1 MRQVRIRLPNGDRV
15 VFRSRRRDGSGP
27 QSEASVGDGAE
38 GNRPDDVRDTGM
50 TDRAVTDIDRA
61 YSEMIDGGEAE
72 LLRFYQVLAGSDLL
86 VLLDASDEN
95 EVPEPKIIPVEAG
108 HYVLVFDLKERVTEL
123 TGYDAPTSRVTGREV
138 FQLMRGRG
146 IGVAV
151 NMGEA
156 PSAMLIPGDAI
167 DWICDTLDESAAR
180 NPAPTP
186 APAPAPGRFKALL
199 APHNFP
205 DTLHLA
211 LNEKL
216 GPVADLYD
224 RALLLRAEYDDGQ
237 SGYLVAFSAV
247 EDANR
252 GMIAASVND
261 ALATFRGKDVALDIA
276 FMSRD
281 EPLLDRIGR
290 VATHLRTEGAKRPG
304 GGRSNRLSAPNSGTP
319 RPLRLK

>member
-1 MRQVRIRLPNGDRV
+1 MRQVRIRLPNGEKV
-15 VFRSRRRDGSGP
+15 VFRSRRQDGSGP
-27 QSEASVGDGAE
+27 QPEVSPGDGAE
-38 GNRPDDVRDTGM
+38 GNRLDDFSETGNSGK
-50 TDRAVTDIDRA
+50 AVTAIDRA

-108 HYVLVFDLKERVTEL
+108 QYVLVFDLKERVTEL
-123 TGYDAPTSRVTGREV
+123 TGYDAPTSRVAGREV

-167 DWICDTLDESAAR
+167 DWICDTLDDAAAAE
-180 NPAPTP
+180 NAPVP
-186 APAPAPGRFKALL
+186 APAPAAGRFKALL

-205 DTLHLA
+205 DTLQLA
-211 LNEKL
+211 LTDKL
-216 GPVADLYD
+216 APVADLYD
-224 RALLLRAEYDDGQ
+224 KALLLRAEYDDGQ

-252 GMIAASVND
+252 GVIAASVND
-261 ALATFRGKDVALDIA
+261 ALATFRGKEVALDIA
-276 FMSRD
+276 FMARD

-290 VATHLRTEGAKRPG
+290 VATHLRPQGANRPG
-304 GGRSNRLSAPNSGTP
+304 GGSSNRLSAPDSGTP

>member
-1 MRQVRIRLPNGDRV
+1 MRQVRIRLANGDRV
-15 VFRSRRRDGSGP
+15 VFRSRRQDGSGLRTEGAP
-27 QSEASVGDGAE
+27 GDGDA
-38 GNRPDDVRDTGM
+38 GSRPDDVSGPEM
-50 TDRAVTDIDRA
+50 TDRAVTAIERA
-61 YSEMIDGGEAE
+61 YSEMITGGEAE
-72 LLRFYQVLAGSDLL
+72 LVRFYQLLAGSDLL
-86 VLLDASDEN
+86 VLLDASDGN
-95 EVPEPKIIPVEAG
+95 EVPEPKVIPVEAG

-156 PSAMLIPGDAI
+156 PSAMLIPADAI
-167 DWICDTLDESAAR
+167 DWICDTLDAAADK
-180 NPAPTP
+180 PAGPPP
-186 APAPAPGRFKALL
+186 APAAGRFKALL

-205 DTLHLA
+205 DTLQLA
-211 LNEKL
+211 LNDRL
-216 GPVADLYD
+216 GPVADLFD
-224 RALLLRAEYDDGQ
+224 KALLLRAEYDDGQ

-247 EDANR
+247 EEGSR
-252 GMIAASVND
+252 GVIAACVND

-276 FMSRD
+276 FMARD

-290 VATHLRTEGAKRPG
+290 VATHLRAEGGKRPG
-304 GGRSNRLSAPNSGTP
+304 GGPSNRLSAPNAGTP

>member
-1 MRQVRIRLPNGDRV
+1 MRQVRIRLPNGDRI
-15 VFRSRRRDGSGP
+15 VFRSRRQDGSGP
-27 QSEASVGDGAE
+27 QSEASVGEDAE
-38 GNRPDDVRDTGM
+38 GNRPADVSKPGM
-50 TDRAVTDIDRA
+50 TDRAVTAIDRA
-61 YSEMIDGGEAE
+61 YSEMIGGGEAE

-86 VLLDASDEN
+86 VLLDASGAD

-108 HYVLVFDLKERVTEL
+108 QYVLVFDLKDRVTEL

-167 DWICDTLDESAAR
+167 DWICDTLGDSAATSQ
-180 NPAPTP
+180 APPP

-205 DTLHLA
+205 DTLQLA

-216 GPVADLYD
+216 
-224 RALLLRAEYDDGQ
+224 
-237 SGYLVAFSAV
+237 
-247 EDANR
+247 
-252 GMIAASVND
+252 
-261 ALATFRGKDVALDIA
+261 
-276 FMSRD
+276 
-281 EPLLDRIGR
+281 
-290 VATHLRTEGAKRPG
+290 
-304 GGRSNRLSAPNSGTP
+304 
-319 RPLRLK
+319 

>member
-1 MRQVRIRLPNGDRV
+1 MRQVRIRLPNGDRL
-15 VFRSRRRDGSGP
+15 VFRSRRQDVTGP
-27 QSEASVGDGAE
+27 QPETPPGG
-38 GNRPDDVRDTGM
+38 GDTGSPPDEFSEPEM
-50 TDRAVTDIDRA
+50 TDSAVTDIDRA
-61 YSEMIDGGEAE
+61 YSEMITGGEAE
-72 LLRFYQVLAGSDLL
+72 LLRFYQVLAGSGLF
-86 VLLDASDEN
+86 VLLDAPDGN

-108 HYVLVFDLKERVTEL
+108 HYVLVFDLKDRVTEL

-167 DWICDTLDESAAR
+167 DWICDTLDDAAGK
-180 NPAPTP
+180 AP
-186 APAPAPGRFKALL
+186 APAPAPAPAAGRFKALL

-205 DTLHLA
+205 DTLQLA
-211 LNEKL
+211 LNDKL

-237 SGYLVAFSAV
+237 SGYLLAFSVV
-247 EDANR
+247 EEGNR
-252 GMIAASVND
+252 GAIAASVND
-261 ALATFRGKDVALDIA
+261 ALATFRGKEIALDIA
-276 FMSRD
+276 FLASD

-290 VATHLRTEGAKRPG
+290 VATPLRPEGARRPEG
-304 GGRSNRLSAPNSGTP
+304 GPSNRLSAPNAGTP